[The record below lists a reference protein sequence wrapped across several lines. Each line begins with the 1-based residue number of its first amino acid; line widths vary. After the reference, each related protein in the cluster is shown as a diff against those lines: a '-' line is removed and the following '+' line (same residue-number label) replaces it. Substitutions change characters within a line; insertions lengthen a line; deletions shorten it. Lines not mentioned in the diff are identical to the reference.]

1 MNKIR
6 DEIGENHIFRAENS
20 VHIAGVTGSS
30 PVSPTIKSPIK
41 SMDGHG
47 GATVANGSFVPEM
60 APGGPMTTIHIP
72 PAALEAGALA
82 TLEEL
87 DAIAGLIGATRV
99 DGELTPE
106 QQEFFRRIAR
116 AAFVAMVKAWPK
128 WLDMD
133 ADPGAA
139 LILPLAA
146 PSGAITEKQDD
157 KA

>member
-1 MNKIR
+1 
-6 DEIGENHIFRAENS
+6 
-20 VHIAGVTGSS
+20 
-30 PVSPTIKSPIK
+30 
-41 SMDGHG
+41 MDSI
-47 GATVANGSFVPEM
+47 N
-60 APGGPMTTIHIP
+60 IP
-72 PAALEAGALA
+72 PAALEAGARA

-116 AAFVAMVKAWPK
+116 AAFVAMVEAWPK

-133 ADPGAA
+133 TDPGAA
-139 LILPLAA
+139 LILPLM
-146 PSGAITEKQDD
+146 ENHDD